1 MISFHDVHKVYAD
14 GTVAVDNLNLEVPE
28 GTLTVFVGPS
38 GCGKTTLMRMINRMA
53 EPTSGTVKVDGADVA
68 GVDPVRLRLGI
79 GYVIQGAG
87 LMPHQRVID
96 NVATVPVLKGQS
108 RRAARKAAYAVLE
121 RVGLDAK
128 LANRYPAQLS
138 GGEQQ
143 RVGVARALAADPPIL
158 LMDEPFSAVDPI
170 VRHELQREILRL
182 QAELHKT
189 IVFVTHDV
197 DEAVRLADRVAVFG
211 PGGSLQQYEEPARLL
226 SRPANDFV
234 ARMIGAGRGY
244 RWLQFLDATQLPVH
258 DIARIAESAIG
269 DAQLRDGWALVVK
282 ADGAPLGWIDA
293 ERHAQAP
300 RRRIAARQCDLRR
313 FALPPGRQPE
323 PGAGRRVVVAGSD
336 GCGRRQ
342 GGQGHRGS
350 AGRRCAGRPGIQPA
364 GLAVHY
370 LVTHLPTAW
379 TLTVIHLRLS
389 LVPVLAGLA
398 IALPWGVLVWRRA
411 VLRRLTTVT
420 ASVVF
425 TIPSLALFVVLPLLI
440 PTRIL
445 DEANVIV
452 ALTLYTTALLVR
464 AVFEALD
471 AVPSQVRDA
480 ASAVGYRPI
489 MRLLKVELPL
499 SIPVLVAGL
508 RVVVVTNISMVS
520 VGAVIG
526 IGGLGTWFT
535 EGYQAN
541 KSDQIVAGI
550 IAIFVLA
557 IVIDVLIMLAG
568 RLATPWDRVSRPG
581 RRLLTA
587 PVVGGSR

>member
-1 MISFHDVHKVYAD
+1 M
-14 GTVAVDNLNLEVPE
+14 
-28 GTLTVFVGPS
+28 
-38 GCGKTTLMRMINRMA
+38 
-53 EPTSGTVKVDGADVA
+53 
-68 GVDPVRLRLGI
+68 
-79 GYVIQGAG
+79 
-87 LMPHQRVID
+87 
-96 NVATVPVLKGQS
+96 
-108 RRAARKAAYAVLE
+108 
-121 RVGLDAK
+121 
-128 LANRYPAQLS
+128 
-138 GGEQQ
+138 
-143 RVGVARALAADPPIL
+143 
-158 LMDEPFSAVDPI
+158 
-170 VRHELQREILRL
+170 
-182 QAELHKT
+182 
-189 IVFVTHDV
+189 
-197 DEAVRLADRVAVFG
+197 
-211 PGGSLQQYEEPARLL
+211 
-226 SRPANDFV
+226 
-234 ARMIGAGRGY
+234 
-244 RWLQFLDATQLPVH
+244 
-258 DIARIAESAIG
+258 
-269 DAQLRDGWALVVK
+269 
-282 ADGAPLGWIDA
+282 
-293 ERHAQAP
+293 
-300 RRRIAARQCDLRR
+300 
-313 FALPPGRQPE
+313 
-323 PGAGRRVVVAGSD
+323 
-336 GCGRRQ
+336 
-342 GGQGHRGS
+342 
-350 AGRRCAGRPGIQPA
+350 
-364 GLAVHY
+364 HY

-389 LVPVLAGLA
+389 LVPVLTGLA
-398 IALPWGVLVWRRA
+398 IALPWGVLTWRSA
-411 VLRRLTTVT
+411 LLRRLTTVT

-489 MRLLKVELPL
+489 MRVLKVELPL
-499 SIPVLVAGL
+499 SIPLLIAGL

-550 IAIFVLA
+550 VAIFMLA
-557 IVIDVLIMLAG
+557 IVIDVLLMFAG